1 VAVATGSLL
10 ILGIVVVVLVS
21 LAMGILVG
29 WHLRGFRGGA
39 IDAPLTTPAVKKTPP
54 KAPPAAPSPDKAA
67 ALHAEQ
73 AKELLNQLLRL
84 ADRATAD
91 MGAHSSRVEKIS
103 QELNS
108 TSAGGKPLEQVILGA
123 AQQLLQANEILRTEL
138 DAAKGQVQDH
148 ARRIESHMVEAR
160 TDGLCGVANRR
171 AFDEELARRCEALHA
186 EGKKFSLILV
196 DIDHFKRFNDLHGHQ
211 AGDEVLRA
219 AGRVF
224 AENVRDGDFVAR
236 YGGEEFAII
245 VPDASFHEA
254 QAIAEQLRSSLAACH
269 VDYQGKQLQVTASL
283 GVAEAKHDQGLDEVI
298 QGADQALYAAKQN
311 GRNRAYFFNGK
322 TCEHIDPTWFEKN
335 QDILEEVERQLEEE
349 QATGTPI
356 DRRNQPRRP
365 FPTNQFVAPYVE
377 GRLPTRETFVQVRC
391 HDISS
396 GGFSFLLS
404 QPPEFETFVVALGM
418 PPNVTYLTG
427 RVMHSTPA
435 PADDNSMFLV
445 GCRFTGRVELNI
457 ECVDRSLTVA
467 PA

>member
-1 VAVATGSLL
+1 MAVATGSLL

-21 LAMGILVG
+21 LAMGVLVG

-39 IDAPLTTPAVKKTPP
+39 VDAPLTTAAKRTS
-54 KAPPAAPSPDKAA
+54 PAAPSPAQPA
-67 ALHAEQ
+67 NLQAEQ
-73 AKELLNQLLRL
+73 AKALLDQLLRL
-84 ADRATAD
+84 TDRATAG

-103 QELNS
+103 QELS
-108 TSAGGKPLEQVILGA
+108 ATSADGKPLEQVILGA

-148 ARRIESHMVEAR
+148 AKKIESSMAEAR

-171 AFDEELARRCEALHA
+171 AFDEELTRRCAALR
-186 EGKKFSLILV
+186 EKGEKFSLILV

-219 AGRVF
+219 VGRVF
-224 AENVRDGDFVAR
+224 AENVRDCDFVAR

-245 VPDASFHEA
+245 VPDTSFHEA
-254 QAIAEQLRSSLAACH
+254 QAIAEQLRSSLAASH
-269 VDYQGKQLQVTASL
+269 VDYQGKTLQVTASL
-283 GVAEAKHDQGLDEVI
+283 GVAEAKDGLGVEAVI

-311 GRNRAYFFNGK
+311 GRNCSYFFNGK

-335 QDILEEVERQLEEE
+335 QDMLEAVERQLDEE

-396 GGFSFLLS
+396 GGFSFLLP
-404 QPPEFETFVVALGM
+404 QPPDFDLFVVALGM

-427 RVMHSTPA
+427 RVMHTTPS
-435 PADDNSMFLV
+435 PPGHESQFLV

-457 ECVDRSLTVA
+457 ECVDRSLEVSQT
-467 PA
+467 